1 MSRSATSLPAV
12 RPRGG
17 AAGGDRRIGDD
28 PLWRRLA
35 LAPALAVM
43 LLLAA
48 FPILNMLA
56 MSFFDIRWVE
66 AEAVWTPAGLANYRA
81 IPADNLV
88 RAGVL
93 NTVLFVGAA
102 VAAEMVLGFFLAL
115 FCSRIGRGRI
125 VYRTVFLL
133 PILVPGIVIGAMWKL
148 MYNYDFGIINQAIG
162 LVGLGPHD
170 WLGDYGTA
178 LLSVVVVDIWHWT
191 PFCFLL
197 LLAAIESLPQDVAE
211 AAKIDGATG
220 WQELAYVT
228 LPMLWPAI
236 LVTLGFRALT
246 AFKVFDEVYLL
257 TGGGPGTATEV
268 LSFTIYQ
275 RFFTEDR
282 VGYGSA
288 LSIAVMFGV
297 ALVTVMALS
306 SRRGARAEPA

>member
-1 MSRSATSLPAV
+1 MSLPATSLP
-12 RPRGG
+12 G
-17 AAGGDRRIGDD
+17 AASRSRIGDD
-28 PLWRRLA
+28 PLWRRLT
-35 LAPALAVM
+35 LAPAFAVM

-56 MSFFDIRWVE
+56 MSFFSIQWIE
-66 AEAVWTPAGLANYRA
+66 ATAVWTPAGLANYRA

-93 NTVLFVGAA
+93 NTLLFVVVA
-102 VAAEMVLGFFLAL
+102 VGLEMVLGFFLAL

-125 VYRTVFLL
+125 VYRTLFLL
-133 PILVPGIVIGAMWKL
+133 PILVPGIVVGAMWKL

-162 LVGLGPHD
+162 LIGLGPYD
-170 WLGDYGTA
+170 WLGSYGTA
-178 LLSVVVVDIWHWT
+178 LLSVIVVDIWHWT

-220 WQELAYVT
+220 WQELIHVT

-236 LVTLGFRALT
+236 LVTMGFRALT

-297 ALVTVMALS
+297 ALVMVVALS
-306 SRRGARAEPA
+306 SRRGRAPEAAT